1 MNPNEQPP
9 RKLTRGQKWAIAIG
23 VLVALGL
30 VGGIMD
36 QFGLLPDDEP
46 VAAAPADATPSPE
59 PDASPSEV
67 DEVAEAR
74 EDLGYPDEL
83 TGADRDAYLDA
94 IEAVDAGFRFPTDDA
109 LIARAGDLCVELQG
123 DGEDAALTRVEMI
136 WVHEDGSA
144 PSAEHA
150 QALLDVVK
158 THACV

>member
-1 MNPNEQPP
+1 MNPSEHQPK

-74 EDLGYPDEL
+74 EDGYPAEL

-94 IEAVDAGFRFPTDDA
+94 IEAVDAGFRFPNDDA

-123 DGEDAALTRVEMI
+123 DGEDAALARVEMI

-144 PSAEHA
+144 PSAEAA

-158 THACV
+158 THACE